1 MPYDPNNPPAKVG
14 HLPDKEK
21 RRWCHVWNSV
31 YNRTGDETR
40 AFKAAWGTV
49 RKWDASLGFDIRDAD
64 IIAEIEA
71 DSIEKDQELI
81 SKVLGSEVFL
91 KSSGRREGRDAG
103 KEGDSAGSQAQ

>member
-1 MPYDPNNPPAKVG
+1 MPYDPDNPPEKVR
-14 HLPDKEK
+14 HLSDQNQ
-21 RRWCHVWNSV
+21 RRWCHIWNSV

-40 AFKAAWGTV
+40 AFKSAWGSV
-49 RKWDASLGFDIRDAD
+49 NKWSKSLGFDVNDAD

-91 KSSGRREGRDAG
+91 KSSGRRGGRDAG
-103 KEGDSAGSQAQ
+103 KEGDSAGS